1 VNGHQLSLIE
11 VAWMTGSDG
20 QRSFR
25 SAPWEAQTG
34 HLQTVSVAAQFVRK
48 RSFRID
54 PIHREHSWRGR
65 DSGVEMKV

>member
-1 VNGHQLSLIE
+1 LTTIARISCDHPAV
-11 VAWMTGSDG
+11 
-20 QRSFR
+20 
-25 SAPWEAQTG
+25 TG